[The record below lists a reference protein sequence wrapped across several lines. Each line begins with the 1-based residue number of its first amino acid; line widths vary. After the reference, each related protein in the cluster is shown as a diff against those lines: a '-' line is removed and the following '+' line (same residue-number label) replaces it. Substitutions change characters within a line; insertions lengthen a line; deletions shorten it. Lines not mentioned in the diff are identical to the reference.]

1 MSPEYLQETFEDFSK
16 PNALDQHPPCTA
28 AIILAQLAFVMT
40 HCDPNDI
47 DAFFAMSEQFC
58 LSGVSHPFWCNC
70 PLTKLSHFLTPEGLH
85 HWLREFWDRC
95 VQLLGD
101 VELDFQFL
109 ILPPITSLHHF
120 STRPNERYYT
130 TLLLSLQAPQT
141 HSLSLQSIQSTLVE
155 FHDHKHAVLDGG
167 LRCGPTTGVPLDHWQ
182 IPKLELMLSVVH
194 SIEQVGSL
202 LQWLADTT
210 EHAHIKVV
218 KDPASRMNNQ
228 NYDSQIC
235 RYLNHAEKCQQF
247 NTMIQIQTRKLATT
261 MILVLA
267 RTTGMS

>member
-1 MSPEYLQETFEDFSK
+1 
-16 PNALDQHPPCTA
+16 
-28 AIILAQLAFVMT
+28 MT
-40 HCDPNDI
+40 TTCD
-47 DAFFAMSEQFC
+47 
-58 LSGVSHPFWCNC
+58 
-70 PLTKLSHFLTPEGLH
+70 K
-85 HWLREFWDRC
+85 
-95 VQLLGD
+95 
-101 VELDFQFL
+101 
-109 ILPPITSLHHF
+109 
-120 STRPNERYYT
+120 
-130 TLLLSLQAPQT
+130 
-141 HSLSLQSIQSTLVE
+141 IQSALIE

-167 LRCGPTTGVPLDHWQ
+167 LRRGPTTGVPLDHWQ
-182 IPKLELMLSVVH
+182 IPKLELMLSVVP

-218 KDPASRMNNQ
+218 KDPTSRMNNQ

-247 NTMIQIQTRKLATT
+247 NTVVALCAMVKPMAILQIIQIQTRKLATT